1 MIVLQEV
8 VDEVRLALDEYSLSD
23 NLTQFDANLEDS
35 ASSNFSD
42 EDIQD
47 RSLDG
52 ARYIAARCTA
62 SSLQNLV
69 DTINPTDSDALT
81 PIGDGGVNATDYP
94 FLRLLGSRVD
104 YNGALA
110 DRRTFAGHLSAGGLA
125 PTDAYPI
132 YVFEDMEFLMSITSG
147 DVSSEDPSATAN
159 VNAKV
164 VKVPM
169 FYDSDETTI
178 STYDGVTWTSPS
190 RIPLDDK
197 FKAAI
202 VYYVLSSC
210 FQTKREVQLAAQYRK
225 NMFDEVAP
233 YLRPQFDIN
242 ALTAATQA
250 DAEGR

>member
-47 RSLDG
+47 RALDG
-52 ARYIAARCTA
+52 ARYIAARCNA
-62 SSLQNLV
+62 SSLQDLV
-69 DTINPTDSDALT
+69 ATINPTDADALT

-94 FLRLLGSRVD
+94 FLRMLGSRID
-104 YNGALA
+104 YNGAKA

-125 PTDAYPI
+125 PTDSSPVWI
-132 YVFEDMEFLMSITSG
+132 FEDMEFMMGITSG
-147 DVSSEDPSATAN
+147 NVSSQDGAATAN

-164 VKVPM
+164 VYVPV
-169 FYDSDETTI
+169 FYDADETTR
-178 STYDGVTWTSPS
+178 SAYNGVTYTSPS
-190 RIPLDDK
+190 RIPLDEK

-210 FQTKREVQLAAQYRK
+210 FQTKREVQLAGQYRK
-225 NMFDEVAP
+225 NMFSEIAP
-233 YLRPQFDIN
+233 YARPQFDIN
-242 ALTAATQA
+242 AMMAQSTEEA
-250 DAEGR
+250 